1 MKKLLKISSVVALT
15 LTIASCNKEEVTP
28 TNNANQ
34 NLPELIQPNEQKLTP
49 IETEKLSIENGV
61 LTFESIEFYK
71 SIVDHEDYSKMAF
84 TINHLNSLDEFKSF
98 GEINS
103 ENTLFDSEFINAI
116 VNADMVVKIGEWFIR
131 INPSSEKVYASNMQS
146 ENAYNLVVNETAGNE
161 SVLTFSINDNVL
173 EILELDGVA
182 QNKLGCGED
191 AADTRHVEGGF
202 GGPATSTNK
211 LRLEH
216 RSYGIL
222 FEIQSKCYSPLPAN
236 QYFWVT
242 YATYKQYEKKC
253 ENLVTMPLG
262 TVWSSMNN
270 GSWINQLVGGST
282 NFYEYSV
289 YVSAA
294 GRCTLLPNG
303 SLSYDANIL
312 APLWLY
318 ANQ

>member
-1 MKKLLKISSVVALT
+1 MKKIIFGIAFGLVLVSCDKEKVETVPVQAT
-15 LTIASCNKEEVTP
+15 LNM
-28 TNNANQ
+28 
-34 NLPELIQPNEQKLTP
+34 PEFVDAPEQKLTP
-49 IETEKLSIENGV
+49 IETDKISIENGV
-61 LTFESIEFYK
+61 LAFETIEFYQ
-71 SIVDHEDYSKMAF
+71 SIVDFEDYSKITF
-84 TINHLNSLDEFKSF
+84 TIKYLNSLGEFHSF
-98 GEINS
+98 GEVNPESQI
-103 ENTLFDSEFINAI
+103 FDSEFMNVI

-131 INPSSEKVYASNMQS
+131 VNPMTEKVYVSNVNS
-146 ENAYNLVVNETAGNE
+146 ENAYDLVVNESENNV
-161 SVLTFSINDNVL
+161 SVLIFDTHQNVL
-173 EILELDGVA
+173 EILQGDGVA
-182 QNKLGCGED
+182 QNKAGCGED

-202 GGPATSTNK
+202 GGPASSTNK

-242 YATYKQYEKKC
+242 YTTYKQYEKKC
-253 ENLVTMPLG
+253 ESLVTMPLG
-262 TVWSSMNN
+262 TVWSSLNN

-303 SLSYDANIL
+303 TLSYDANIL
-312 APLWLY
+312 GPLWLY